1 MQSRTSLP
9 LTDGR
14 SGSEDDANFQEA
26 QNATYLGLGK
36 NVVLTVGKGVVGVTA
51 NSSALI
57 ADAVHSLSDIVA
69 DLVALATLRVSRM
82 PANRQHP
89 YGHGKY
95 EPIGALCV
103 SSMLVGAGGGL
114 AWHSLVLI
122 QNMEAVAIPGVA
134 ALWISVAAIGLN
146 EALFHITL
154 RAGQKSRSQ
163 TVIANAWHHR
173 SDALSSV
180 VAMAGIGGA
189 MVGFPMLDPLAGGA
203 VGLMI
208 AKTGGEM
215 VWESVR
221 DLTDSQDEEV
231 LQALEAT
238 IGAVPGVS
246 SCKHVRHRRMGPYQ
260 VVDAHV
266 LVHQELSVSAASQ
279 VVAKC
284 RAAVRAEMPDVT
296 EMMVHVSPALDARRS
311 GRSGGAEEE
320 PEQELEGFRAHYEIE
335 SDVRKVLGGVRDV
348 KWIEHVHVH
357 YIGGHVQVRCS
368 IVLDDSLLIREAN
381 LIAREARLKIES
393 DVADVSA
400 ADIHLEL
407 EDNCWGQCGQSL
419 GPTCAVAEKLQ
430 RRPAVHSP
438 ARGASQVVGGNG

>member
-1 MQSRTSLP
+1 M
-9 LTDGR
+9 
-14 SGSEDDANFQEA
+14 
-26 QNATYLGLGK
+26 
-36 NVVLTVGKGVVGVTA
+36 
-51 NSSALI
+51 
-57 ADAVHSLSDIVA
+57 
-69 DLVALATLRVSRM
+69 LVA
-82 PANRQHP
+82 
-89 YGHGKY
+89 
-95 EPIGALCV
+95 
-103 SSMLVGAGGGL
+103 AGGGL
-114 AWHSLVLI
+114 VWHSILLV
-122 QNMEAVAIPGVA
+122 QSMEAVAVPGVT

-154 RAGQKSRSQ
+154 KAGQKSRSK

-173 SDALSSV
+173 SDAMSSV

-231 LQALEAT
+231 LQKLEAT
-238 IGAVPGVS
+238 IVAVPGVA
-246 SCKHVRHRRMGPYQ
+246 SCKYVRHRRMGPYQ

-266 LVHQELSVSAASQ
+266 LVHQELSVSAASH

-284 RAAVRAEMPDVT
+284 RAAVRIEMPDVT
-296 EMMVHVSPALDARRS
+296 EMMVHVSPSFDTRFS
-311 GRSGGAEEE
+311 GRNKAVSVHSSYGKKAELDFEE
-320 PEQELEGFRAHYEIE
+320 LRPHGEIE
-335 SDVRKVLGGVRDV
+335 KDVRRVVGTVRDV

-357 YIGGHVQVRCS
+357 YIGGEVQVRCS
-368 IVLDDSLLIREAN
+368 IVLDDALLIRQAN
-381 LIAREARLKIES
+381 LIARTVRQKIEKEL
-393 DVADVSA
+393 ADVST

-419 GPTCAVAEKLQ
+419 GPACAIAGKMQ
-430 RRPAVHSP
+430 KR
-438 ARGASQVVGGNG
+438 